1 MPKPNPYEYPITDSR
16 TYLKWDGPRLVIDYE
31 KYAKALE
38 EYIMKIYAIVI
49 GDKNMWY
56 FHSVLFTIE
65 SEAHKEAA
73 EIAKRWTMENDDEEY
88 TLHEDGKWK
97 SKDDYIYVQEYE
109 LK

>member
-65 SEAHKEAA
+65 SEARKEAA
-73 EIAKRWTMENDDEEY
+73 EIAKRWTMENDHEEY
-88 TLHEDGKWK
+88 TLHTDGVWR
-97 SKDDYIYVQEYE
+97 SKTDYIAVREYE
-109 LK
+109 LR